1 MIFIVFIFILLL
13 ALYKK
18 GDKMAQ
24 KQLKNFF
31 KTFLTKDRIFSNK
44 QVLQSNYLPEN
55 ILHRD
60 DQINMLASILAP
72 SLNFEKPSNIFIYG
86 KTGTGKTVSVNYTTE
101 NLLAVSKEQN
111 VPLKTIYI
119 NCKLKRVADT
129 EYRLIATLIKEFSNV
144 SVPFTGLPTDEV
156 YRIFY
161 ELLDKE
167 KIMLIII
174 LDEIDQLVKK
184 TGDEFLY
191 NLTRINSEL
200 KNSIISL
207 IGISNDLLF
216 VDNLDARIKSSLGE
230 EELVF
235 PPYDATQI
243 QDILL
248 ERAKKAFK
256 EGVILPG
263 VIEKCAALAAREHG
277 DARRAIDLLR
287 IAGELAEREEQD
299 KLSIE
304 YIDKAQHKIESD
316 RIVDTISTQPKHFQA
331 VLFAIINSTSNYR
344 NKDFISSGVLYNEY
358 VEICE
363 KTGLRPLTQR
373 SVSNIIAELD
383 MLGLI
388 DANVISKGR
397 GGRTKE
403 IRQAIPP
410 ALQQRVN
417 EILQKSLGF

>member
-1 MIFIVFIFILLL
+1 
-13 ALYKK
+13 
-18 GDKMAQ
+18 MAQ
-24 KQLKNFF
+24 KKLKNFF
-31 KTFLTKDRIFSNK
+31 KTFLTKDRIFQNK

-60 DQINMLASILAP
+60 DQINLLASILAP
-72 SLNFEKPSNIFIYG
+72 ALNFEKPSNVFIYG
-86 KTGTGKTVSVNYTTE
+86 KTGTGKTVSANYTTD
-101 NLLAVSKEQN
+101 NLLDVAKDQN
-111 VPLKTIYI
+111 MPMKKIYI

-129 EYRLIATLIKEFSNV
+129 EYRLIATLIKEFSDI

-161 ELLDKE
+161 EILDKE
-167 KIMLIII
+167 RMMLIII
-174 LDEIDQLVKK
+174 LDEIDQLVRK

-191 NLTRINSEL
+191 NLTRINADL
-200 KNSIISL
+200 KNSVISL

-243 QDILL
+243 QDILR
-248 ERAKKAFK
+248 ERSMKAFTQGSVK
-256 EGVILPG
+256 DG

-287 IAGELAEREEQD
+287 IAGELAERD
-299 KLSIE
+299 NKDGLSLE
-304 YIDKAQHKIESD
+304 YIDKAQQKIESD
-316 RIVDTISTQPKHFQA
+316 RVFDVVSTQPKHFQA
-331 VLFAIINSTSNYR
+331 VLFSIICSTSNSPKR
-344 NKDFISSGVLYNEY
+344 GFVSSGTVYDEY
-358 VEICE
+358 VEVCE
-363 KTGLRPLTQR
+363 KAGIRPLTQR
-373 SVSNIIAELD
+373 RVSSIIAELD

-388 DANVISKGR
+388 NANVISRGR

-403 IRQAIPP
+403 IKQSIPP
-410 ALQQRVN
+410 SLLGKVT
-417 EILQKSLGF
+417 EILKKSLGF